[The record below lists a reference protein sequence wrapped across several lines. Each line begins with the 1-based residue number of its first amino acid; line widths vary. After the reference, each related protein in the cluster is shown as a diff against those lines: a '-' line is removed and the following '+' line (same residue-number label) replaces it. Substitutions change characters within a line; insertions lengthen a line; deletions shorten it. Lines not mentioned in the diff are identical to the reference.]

1 MRPNL
6 AFMTVAAA
14 LILAAFTFTTAEAS
28 EYGTADEARA
38 MLDKAVAAVKADE
51 AEALAMFNSPEGDF
65 RDRDLY
71 VFCANASDGI
81 ETAHPTAKGQQLG
94 DIKDVNGFAFGEK
107 ILSTASEGTVS
118 ELDYFW
124 PRPGSDTPAAKST
137 FFTKVGNQICA
148 VGYYK

>member
-1 MRPNL
+1 MLRNL
-6 AFMTVAAA
+6 ILVTASTA
-14 LILAAFTFTTAEAS
+14 LIFGATLSARSA
-28 EYGTADEARA
+28 EYGTKEEARA
-38 MLDKAVAAVKADE
+38 MLDQAVAAVKADE
-51 AEALAMFNSPEGDF
+51 AQALAMFNDAEGGF

-94 DIKDVNGFAFGEK
+94 DIKDVNGFAFGGE
-107 ILSTASEGTVS
+107 ILNNATEGSVG
-118 ELDYFW
+118 EIDYFW

-137 FFTKVGNQICA
+137 FFTKIGDQICA

>member
-1 MRPNL
+1 MLRNL
-6 AFMTVAAA
+6 ILVTASTA
-14 LILAAFTFTTAEAS
+14 LIFGATLSARSA
-28 EYGTADEARA
+28 EYGTKEEARA

-51 AEALAMFNSPEGDF
+51 AQALAMFNDAEGGF

-94 DIKDVNGFAFGEK
+94 DIKDVNGFAFGGE
-107 ILSTASEGTVS
+107 ILNNATEGSVG
-118 ELDYFW
+118 EIDYFW

-137 FFTKVGNQICA
+137 FFTKVGDQICA

>member
-51 AEALAMFNSPEGDF
+51 AQALAMFNDAEGGF

-71 VFCANASDGI
+71 VFCANASDGV

-94 DIKDVNGFAFGEK
+94 DIKDVNGFAFGGE
-107 ILSTASEGTVS
+107 ILNNATEGSVG
-118 ELDYFW
+118 EIDYFW

-137 FFTKVGNQICA
+137 FFTKIGDQICA

>member
-1 MRPNL
+1 MFRNL
-6 AFMTVAAA
+6 IFVTASAA
-14 LILAAFTFTTAEAS
+14 LIFGAS
-28 EYGTADEARA
+28 LSARSAEYGTKEEARA

-51 AEALAMFNSPEGDF
+51 AQALAMFNDAEGGF

-94 DIKDVNGFAFGEK
+94 DIKDVNGFAFGGE
-107 ILSTASEGTVS
+107 ILNNATEGSVG
-118 ELDYFW
+118 EIDYFW

-137 FFTKVGNQICA
+137 FFTKVGDQICA

>member
-1 MRPNL
+1 MFRNL
-6 AFMTVAAA
+6 IFVTASAA
-14 LILAAFTFTTAEAS
+14 LIFGATIPARSA
-28 EYGTADEARA
+28 EYGTKEEARA

-51 AEALAMFNSPEGDF
+51 AQALAMFNDAEGGF

-71 VFCANASDGI
+71 VFCANASDGV

-94 DIKDVNGFAFGEK
+94 DIKDVNGFAFGGE
-107 ILSTASEGTVS
+107 ILNNATEGSVG
-118 ELDYFW
+118 EIDYFW

-137 FFTKVGNQICA
+137 FFTKIGDQICA

>member
-1 MRPNL
+1 MFRNL
-6 AFMTVAAA
+6 IFVTASAA
-14 LILAAFTFTTAEAS
+14 LIFGTTLSARSA
-28 EYGTADEARA
+28 EYGTKEEARA

-51 AEALAMFNSPEGDF
+51 AQALAMFNDAEGGF

-71 VFCANASDGI
+71 VFCANASDGV

-94 DIKDVNGFAFGEK
+94 DIKDVNGFAFGGE
-107 ILSTASEGTVS
+107 ILNNATEGSVG
-118 ELDYFW
+118 EIDYFW

-137 FFTKVGNQICA
+137 FFTKIGDQICA

>member
-1 MRPNL
+1 MLRNL
-6 AFMTVAAA
+6 ILVTASTA
-14 LILAAFTFTTAEAS
+14 LIFGATLSARSA
-28 EYGTADEARA
+28 EYGTKEEARA
-38 MLDKAVAAVKADE
+38 MLDQAVAAVKADE
-51 AEALAMFNSPEGDF
+51 AQALAMFNDAEGGF

-94 DIKDVNGFAFGEK
+94 DIKDVNGFAFGGE
-107 ILSTASEGTVS
+107 ILNNATEGSVG
-118 ELDYFW
+118 EIDYFW

-137 FFTKVGNQICA
+137 FFTKVGDQICA